1 MLPTDSLPVRLKA
14 LAEKHKV
21 YVIMAINGTVGMTV
35 LGSMSFFVDPLLIV
49 MISNLTNAACA
60 ALVVRLNSYMHV
72 RRGMYR
78 IHTWCVLCVFAQ
90 RFAERMLFN
99 LILY

>member
-21 YVIMAINGTVGMTV
+21 YVILAINGAVGMTV

-60 ALVVRLNSYMHV
+60 ASVVRLTAYTHV

-78 IHTWCVLCVFAQ
+78 MRTWYALCVFAQ
-90 RFAERMLFN
+90 GFAEQVLVN
-99 LILY
+99 